1 MTIDEGRVDIELG
14 KAVAE
19 LKHQVSEVPIP
30 CPDRSPRPL
39 ARRVVASAAVLL
51 IGFVALL
58 QLSGEVGF
66 LVTNPPSDDIGP
78 EQTTTTTA
86 PTDDDIDG
94 NSLIAEGDGTEI
106 LIPDLAGLD
115 QSTARSTLISVGFS
129 ADALLFTTERSAVEA
144 GRVIATRPRAGTR
157 VEIGDPVLV
166 VVSTGLDEQPFPN
179 SPSTNNTTAGIPS
192 TAQTTEPTTTTASA
206 PTTSTTTSA
215 TTSATTTTSSRRP
228 TTQAPLPSLSVSD
241 EVVVEGDVNQTVL
254 VRVALSTPSSSAVTV
269 RYQTSNG
276 NALANVDYLPSRGT
290 LTIPAGQTSA
300 TVPIVVIGEN
310 VDEDEERFALWLD
323 TPKGADIEDA
333 SGRIT
338 IVDDDEGESEVQGP
352 TIALGDVSV
361 VEGANNQ
368 QVSVTIAITGSPSS
382 PITVSY
388 STISGTAVAGQD
400 FVPAGQTVTI
410 PTEFTGYVLSFAI
423 IDDDVAESPEQFLVR
438 LSDVVGAEITN
449 DTAIVTIEDND

>member
-1 MTIDEGRVDIELG
+1 
-14 KAVAE
+14 
-19 LKHQVSEVPIP
+19 
-30 CPDRSPRPL
+30 
-39 ARRVVASAAVLL
+39 
-51 IGFVALL
+51 
-58 QLSGEVGF
+58 
-66 LVTNPPSDDIGP
+66 
-78 EQTTTTTA
+78 
-86 PTDDDIDG
+86 
-94 NSLIAEGDGTEI
+94 
-106 LIPDLAGLD
+106 
-115 QSTARSTLISVGFS
+115 
-129 ADALLFTTERSAVEA
+129 
-144 GRVIATRPRAGTR
+144 
-157 VEIGDPVLV
+157 
-166 VVSTGLDEQPFPN
+166 
-179 SPSTNNTTAGIPS
+179 
-192 TAQTTEPTTTTASA
+192 
-206 PTTSTTTSA
+206 
-215 TTSATTTTSSRRP
+215 
-228 TTQAPLPSLSVSD
+228 VSD

-254 VRVALSTPSSSAVTV
+254 VRVALSAPSSSAVTV

-276 NALANVDYLPSRGT
+276 NALANVDYLPSQGT

-323 TPKGADIEDA
+323 TPQGAEIEDA

-352 TIALGDVSV
+352 TVALGDVSV
-361 VEGANNQ
+361 VEGTNNQ

-400 FVPAGQTVTI
+400 FVPSEQTVTI

-423 IDDDVAESPEQFLVR
+423 IDDDVAESSEQFLVR